1 MSDELIAEAEI
12 GEEARKFLES
22 DLGKVLVG
30 FAEQEIL
37 SAQVG
42 LEKVSPHNISAIQG
56 FQLQAR
62 FGRSFKDWLAELVSR
77 GNAAMEAY
85 KQQRDS

>member
-30 FAEQEIL
+30 FAEQEVL
-37 SAQVG
+37 SAQIA
-42 LEKVSPHNISAIQG
+42 LETVSPNDANAVQSLQ
-56 FQLQAR
+56 FQAK
-62 FGRSFKDWLAELVSR
+62 FGRSFKGWLGELVSR
-77 GNAAMEAY
+77 GNAAMEAF